1 MRLKRH
7 DTINVVCDCILDFVL
22 KKKVLLKDGLVRI
35 PQKNRS
41 GWVKID
47 CKELAHG
54 IMEANPKSGGREGP
68 QARDPGEPMF

>member
-7 DTINVVCDCILDFVL
+7 DKINVICDCILDFVL

-35 PQKNRS
+35 LQKNRT

-47 CKELAHG
+47 CKELTHV
-54 IMEANPKSGGREGP
+54 IMEANPKSGGREGL
-68 QARDPGEPMF
+68 QARDSGEPMF